1 MVSFFICFFLSLLYV
16 FQSLVFVLCPSLFS
30 LAFVLLTGLVL
41 SLLLSFTQLFP
52 SPLVLPDLSSH
63 LKYFLPGLMEHR
75 HGDCVMSLHGELLPR
90 KLYDVIALE
99 TVAMVTEL
107 IEVTGNKGVVI
118 RPEPGNAP
126 FNGNNNKKKT
136 LLMSLRS
143 RAVCLWFK
151 VPSSFSDAVCSI
163 WASFSWTE
171 LSCSSV
177 SSLKCYCGHHAT
189 IKWKKELCCPVLLCN
204 VFPSVVAVCFFLFG
218 FFFFLWWIGQS
229 SYYPSWCQR
238 YANSEYYMSE
248 LASSAPGSVSNR
260 QAIICFPLIFCLLP
274 AFCFSL

>member
-1 MVSFFICFFLSLLYV
+1 MVSFFICLFLSLLYV

-126 FNGNNNKKKT
+126 FNGNNNKKRHF
-136 LLMSLRS
+136 L
-143 RAVCLWFK
+143 CLY
-151 VPSSFSDAVCSI
+151 VPGQSACDSKS
-163 WASFSWTE
+163 
-171 LSCSSV
+171 
-177 SSLKCYCGHHAT
+177 
-189 IKWKKELCCPVLLCN
+189 PVLFLMQCAQFGLLSVGLSYLAHLFLVLN
-204 VFPSVVAVCFFLFG
+204 VIVDITP
-218 FFFFLWWIGQS
+218 Q
-229 SYYPSWCQR
+229 
-238 YANSEYYMSE
+238 
-248 LASSAPGSVSNR
+248 
-260 QAIICFPLIFCLLP
+260 
-274 AFCFSL
+274 